1 MNFLLKL
8 NNLLNKKD
16 SINKEVYT
24 DIENFISFK
33 KGSIDNYESIIFGIK
48 YKNKYDKIIYFN
60 HGIYLYD
67 APLYPIYRV
76 SYYDVLFNINTDE
89 YIFYVGGGD
98 PTIEKMV
105 DININFITKKWDE
118 MEKYIILF
126 SDKIIIEQRE
136 TENELING
144 LKKYVKENN
153 IDKNKLIQMIY

>member
-33 KGSIDNYESIIFGIK
+33 KGLIDNYESIIFGIK

-98 PTIEKMV
+98 PIIEKMV
-105 DININFITKKWDE
+105 DININFVTKKWDE

-126 SDKIIIEQRE
+126 SDKIIIEQKE

-153 IDKNKLIQMIY
+153 IDKNKLIEMIY